1 MLIRRAD
8 PRDLD
13 QWLHMRMLLWPD
25 SSREAHLAE
34 MEELAADALSA
45 VFLAETPDGRLAG
58 FLEAAQRKY
67 ADGCDTSPVGYI
79 EGWYVEPEFR
89 RTGVGKSLVGAAE
102 NWAKE
107 LGLLEMASD
116 CLIDNL
122 PSLYAHLSSGY
133 EEVERLIH
141 FKKWL

>member
-8 PRDLD
+8 SRDLER
-13 QWLHMRMLLWPD
+13 WLNMRMLLWPD
-25 SSREAHLAE
+25 GPREEHLAE
-34 MEELAADALSA
+34 MEELVADSLSV
-45 VFLAETPDGRLAG
+45 VFLAETPDGELVG

-89 RTGVGKSLVGAAE
+89 RTGVGKSLIWAAE

-107 LGLLEMASD
+107 LGLREMASD
-116 CLIDNL
+116 CHIDNQI
-122 PSLYAHLSSGY
+122 SFIAHLSSGY

-141 FKKWL
+141 FRKRL